1 MLSLLTSRVFLSEK
15 QDIGPWWDGLQV
27 KDSFWRV
34 FYHDGDGISIETVEE
49 QILVP
54 SGRYMII
61 PGWLPFTGRG
71 NGSLHQY
78 SVRFDIP
85 VLSPYDIERL
95 FPKPVLLPEEEPYLS
110 LGSLWRQAMDST
122 NQSQLSI
129 NTQTHSFVQGL
140 SAHLVSTLD
149 AASIQILSERLQ
161 PDSRVTKVIS
171 EIEANLGSDL
181 TLALLAE
188 KANLSRDH
196 LIRLFR
202 RKLGL
207 TPKQY
212 ILDLRIKKAARLLN
226 STRYSIEQIAEELGF
241 SDRYHFTRAFNQSMG
256 INPGE
261 YRRSFQPSS
270 ANVAE

>member
-15 QDIGPWWDGLQV
+15 QAIGPWWDGLQV
-27 KDSFWRV
+27 RDSFWRV
-34 FYHDGDGISIETVEE
+34 FYHDEDGITLEVGDESFPAPAERY
-49 QILVP
+49 QIV
-54 SGRYMII
+54 
-61 PGWLPFTGRG
+61 PGWMSFTGRG
-71 NGSLHQY
+71 KGAINQY

-95 FPKPVLLPEEEPYLS
+95 FPQPVLIPESEPYLS
-110 LGSLWRQAMDST
+110 LGSLWRQAMDSS

-149 AASIQILSERLQ
+149 AASVQILSERLQ